1 MFSSFLVYNMPGLFR
16 QELYKYLNDTVIP
29 VYEEFLKS
37 QMRVIKLSTDQRDA
51 ISLYCN
57 KILKKPILIGEEIDM
72 NEFHVIFDHMR
83 KNIILF

>member
-1 MFSSFLVYNMPGLFR
+1 MFSSFLIYNMPGLFR
-16 QELYKYLNDTVIP
+16 QELYKYLNNTVIP

-37 QMRVIKLSTDQRDA
+37 QMRVIKLSPDQRHA

-57 KILKKPILIGEEIDM
+57 KILEKPVFIGEEIDM
-72 NEFHVIFDHMR
+72 NEFHLIFDHMR